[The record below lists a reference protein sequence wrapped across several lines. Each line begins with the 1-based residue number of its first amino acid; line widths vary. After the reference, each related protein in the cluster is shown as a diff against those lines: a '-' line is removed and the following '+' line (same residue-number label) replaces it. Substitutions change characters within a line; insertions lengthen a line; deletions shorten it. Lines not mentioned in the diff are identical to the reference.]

1 MANILEK
8 IVADK
13 RIEIEAR
20 KKSQPL
26 SEFIGTLQPTQK
38 DMYKALSDKNAGFI
52 FECKKAS
59 PSKGLIRPVFDVIE
73 ISNAYKPY
81 ASAISVLTDD
91 KYFQGNHDY
100 LKQVCENVDCPVL
113 NKDFFIDPYQIHLG
127 RFYGA
132 DAILLMLSV
141 LSDNEYIE
149 LANVAQQ
156 YNMAILTE
164 VSNEQETLRAIEL
177 GAKLIGINNRNL
189 RDLSTDLSRT
199 FELAPLIPDDR
210 LIISE
215 SGIYTNA
222 QVREIA
228 PAVNGFLVGSSIMA
242 QDDIDLAC
250 RKLTFGE
257 HKVCGLTRKEDVDN
271 VINSGAVYGGLIFAE
286 KSPRCVSIEQAATLV
301 NHVQEKAGLN
311 FVGVFVDSPAEYVAK
326 IAKTLSLSAIQLH
339 GHEDVDYI
347 KTLRKLI
354 NTDTLIESNATKVS
368 EHKQS
373 PLIIKALS
381 VKGAVPEFNLDAD
394 LYLLDSKQ
402 GGSGEAF
409 DWTLLTTGT
418 HDFKDAML
426 AGGLTCANLPQALRL
441 MDDSDLRSVDLNS
454 GVESA
459 PGIKDKHKL
468 TQAFALIREY

>member
-13 RIEIEAR
+13 RLEIAER
-20 KKSQPL
+20 KKTQPL
-26 SEFIGTLQPTQK
+26 DNFIDGLKPTQK
-38 DMYKALSDKNAGFI
+38 DMYAALAKDNAGFI

-59 PSKGLIRPVFDVIE
+59 PSKGLIRPVFDVVE
-73 ISNAYKPY
+73 ISNIYKHY

-100 LKQVCENVDCPVL
+100 LKQVCDNVDCPVL

-141 LSDNEYIE
+141 LSDEEYNE
-149 LANVAQQ
+149 LASVAEQ

-164 VSNEQETLRAIEL
+164 VSNEEETQRAIAL

-215 SGIYTNA
+215 SGIYTNK

-228 PAVNGFLVGSSIMA
+228 PAVDGFLVGSSIMA
-242 QDDIDLAC
+242 QDNIDLAC
-250 RKLTFGE
+250 RKLTFGDN
-257 HKVCGLTRKEDVDN
+257 KVCGLTREQDITN
-271 VINSGAVYGGLIFAE
+271 VALSGAIYGGLIFAE
-286 KSPRCVSIEQAATLV
+286 KSPRYVSPQKAKTLV
-301 NHVQEKAGLN
+301 EFSQEQSNGLD
-311 FVGVFVDSPAEYVAK
+311 FFGVFVNEDIDKVVT
-326 IAKTLSLSAIQLH
+326 IANDLSLYAVQLH
-339 GHEDVDYI
+339 GSEDSSYI
-347 KTLRKLI
+347 QTLKEQL
-354 NTDTLIESNATKVS
+354 N
-368 EHKQS
+368 QS
-373 PLIIKALS
+373 GNECLIIKALS
-381 VKGAVPEFNLDAD
+381 VKDALPSFTLGAD

-409 DWTLLTTGT
+409 NWDLLTNTGE
-418 HDFKDAML
+418 DLSQAML
-426 AGGLTCANLPQALRL
+426 AGGLCGDNLAQALRL
-441 MDDSDLRSVDLNS
+441 MDDTDLRGLDLNS
-454 GVESA
+454 GVESS
-459 PGIKDKHKL
+459 PGLKDADKL
-468 TQAFALIREY
+468 TQAFALIRTY